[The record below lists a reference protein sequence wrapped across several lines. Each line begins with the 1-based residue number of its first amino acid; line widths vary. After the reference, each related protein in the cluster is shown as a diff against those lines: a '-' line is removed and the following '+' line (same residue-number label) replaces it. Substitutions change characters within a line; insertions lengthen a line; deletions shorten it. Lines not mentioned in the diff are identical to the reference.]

1 MVFRRCAT
9 WGLLGLA
16 GIMLGAAVQ
25 AEPPGQIYRC
35 RAYGGGQFWSS
46 VHCQQHGA
54 LIERIESVPAG
65 MNFERQ
71 VKVAEQ
77 GAGRGA
83 KAVVAGDSRRSE
95 QAILEREARVRARE
109 QARQQARCAKWQAE
123 LERQQ
128 SFSRQQLTARRQDFI
143 RNKQQVLR
151 QQREQAGCR

>member
-1 MVFRRCAT
+1 MVFRCRVA
-9 WGLLGLA
+9 WALLGWAL
-16 GIMLGAAVQ
+16 LCHGAAQ
-25 AEPPGQIYRC
+25 AEQPGQIYRC
-35 RAYGGGQFWSS
+35 RAYGGGQFWSDR
-46 VHCQQHGA
+46 HCQQHGA

-65 MNFERQ
+65 MSFERQ

-77 GAGRGA
+77 AAGRGA
-83 KAVVAGDSRRSE
+83 KAVRIGDSRRSE

-109 QARQQARCAKWQAE
+109 LARQQARCAKWQAE

-128 SFSRQQLTARRQDFI
+128 SFSRQKLTARRQEFI

>member
-1 MVFRRCAT
+1 MAFRCRAV
-9 WGLLGLA
+9 WALLGWVL
-16 GIMLGAAVQ
+16 LFHGAAD

-46 VHCQQHGA
+46 EHCQQHGA

-65 MNFERQ
+65 MSFERQ

-77 GAGRGA
+77 GAGRAA

-95 QAILEREARVRARE
+95 QAVIERESKAQARE

-128 SFSRQQLTARRQDFI
+128 SFSRQKLTARRQEFI
-143 RNKQQVLR
+143 RNKQQALR

>member
-1 MVFRRCAT
+1 MVFRHRVA
-9 WGLLGLA
+9 WVLLGCASLFH
-16 GIMLGAAVQ
+16 GAVL

-35 RAYGGGQFWSS
+35 RAYGGGQFWSGE
-46 VHCQQHGA
+46 HCQQHGA

-65 MNFERQ
+65 MSFERQ

-77 GAGRGA
+77 GAGRAA
-83 KAVVAGDSRRSE
+83 KAVVAGESRRSE
-95 QAILEREARVRARE
+95 QAILEREAKARARE

-128 SFSRQQLTARRQDFI
+128 SFSRQKLTARRQEFI

>member
-1 MVFRRCAT
+1 MICRRRAG
-9 WGLLGLA
+9 WALLGWILFFH
-16 GIMLGAAVQ
+16 GAAQ

-35 RAYGGGQFWSS
+35 RAYGGGQFWSD

-65 MNFERQ
+65 MSFERQ

-77 GAGRGA
+77 GAGRAA
-83 KAVVAGDSRRSE
+83 KAVSVGESRRSE
-95 QAILEREARVRARE
+95 QAVLEREARARARE
-109 QARQQARCAKWQAE
+109 QARCAKWQAE

-128 SFSRQQLTARRQDFI
+128 GFSRQKLTARRQEFI
-143 RNKQQVLR
+143 RHKQQALR

>member
-1 MVFRRCAT
+1 MDFLRCAV
-9 WGLLGLA
+9 WVLLGWALLLH
-16 GIMLGAAVQ
+16 GV
-25 AEPPGQIYRC
+25 AEAEQSGQIYRC

-46 VHCQQHGA
+46 EHCQQHGA

-65 MNFERQ
+65 MSFERQ

-77 GAGRGA
+77 GAGRSS
-83 KAVVAGDSRRSE
+83 KAVSVGDSRRSE

-109 QARQQARCAKWQAE
+109 QARQQARCVKWQAE

-128 SFSRQQLTARRQDFI
+128 SFSRQQLTARRQEFI
-143 RNKQQVLR
+143 RHKQQALR